1 MGHGSYGTRVDH
13 LRSDE
18 MFVRQGQMNI
28 IIGVELEG
36 GKVALK
42 VLKKEARVLS
52 RENNGVRC

>member
-1 MGHGSYGTRVDH
+1 
-13 LRSDE
+13 

-52 RENNGVRC
+52 RENNGVRG